1 MLVRNPAVALRRQV
15 TSARGTPCHARP
27 GPGVRQARPA
37 MASLGLEDHH
47 RRARVRHP
55 TSPDCQDFGR
65 TIFVQAPT
73 RPKFR
78 IVHGYLCLYMV
89 YIDTFHARF
98 PTPPR
103 AESLASGAALPTL
116 GSGQPAAN
124 FLLACEHGLPLMTS
138 RSLGSTSAGSPRAQR
153 PASSRFCFLVEQ
165 AVDALLSP
173 IYCAQKMDEPL
184 EPDRS
189 GYQGNNKPRKPRSK
203 KNAAANQAIIA
214 LMQRDKGEVQTCNR
228 PTCSALKRDGKPAIA
243 TAQWRT
249 DDRWCRECWVCASG
263 SSTHRLLRESMQVH

>member
-116 GSGQPAAN
+116 GSGHPAAN
-124 FLLACEHGLPLMTS
+124 FLLACEYCLPLIWFWVCCCSSARPALCSAKGRHRNQKVQVTS
-138 RSLGSTSAGSPRAQR
+138 RKT
-153 PASSRFCFLVEQ
+153 
-165 AVDALLSP
+165 
-173 IYCAQKMDEPL
+173 
-184 EPDRS
+184 
-189 GYQGNNKPRKPRSK
+189 
-203 KNAAANQAIIA
+203 
-214 LMQRDKGEVQTCNR
+214 
-228 PTCSALKRDGKPAIA
+228 
-243 TAQWRT
+243 
-249 DDRWCRECWVCASG
+249 
-263 SSTHRLLRESMQVH
+263 